1 MLSME
6 QNDALTVLLTGRAE
20 TNFAEIIKRITSSK
34 KLEFDL
40 ICLKPQAGPNNQI
53 FVSTMKYK
61 QALLKDLVYTYKD
74 ADEIRIYEDRPG
86 QYVILFDLTL
96 TYHSPAHQNLAPNL
110 FENSLTVSTGRFYPR
125 PRRLHAKISPR
136 KLFK

>member
-1 MLSME
+1 ME

-20 TNFAEIIKRITSSK
+20 KNFADIIKRVTSSK

-53 FVSTMKYK
+53 FGSTMKYK
-61 QALLKDLVYTYKD
+61 QALLRDLVHTYKD

-86 QYVILFDLTL
+86 QYAIDYDLP
-96 TYHSPAHQNLAPNL
+96 SKAIAHQNLVPNL
-110 FENSLTVSTGRFYPR
+110 FENSSTVSTG
-125 PRRLHAKISPR
+125 
-136 KLFK
+136 

>member
-20 TNFAEIIKRITSSK
+20 TNFADIIKRITSSK

-40 ICLKPQAGPNNQI
+40 ICLKPQASPSNQV
-53 FVSTMKYK
+53 FGSTMKFK

-86 QYVILFDLTL
+86 QYATLLGLTL
-96 TYHSPAHQNLAPNL
+96 TYHSPAHQIVAPNL
-110 FENSLTVSTGRFYPR
+110 FENSSTVSTR
-125 PRRLHAKISPR
+125 
-136 KLFK
+136 